1 MALLKLDRA
10 YSAVLFDMD
19 GTLLDS
25 RAVVERIMT
34 DWAVDNGI
42 DPVALLAVSHG
53 RRTVDVVREFAKDGT
68 DCVAE
73 AASLEA
79 AETSD
84 VRGIVAV
91 PGAIDL
97 VNELPPERWAVVT
110 SAGRDLAIRRMT
122 AAGLPVPEVLVTA
135 EDIEHGKPDP
145 SGFILAAKQLGT
157 QAEHCLVFED
167 APAGIQAGLN
177 AGSDVIAIGF
187 ASPGEA
193 QFDCPL
199 IEDFRAIEFRLS

>member
-1 MALLKLDRA
+1 MALVKLDRA

-34 DWAVDNGI
+34 DWALANGI
-42 DPVALLAVSHG
+42 DPVALLAVSDG

-68 DCVAE
+68 DCVGE
-73 AASLEA
+73 AARLEA

-84 VRGIVAV
+84 IRGIVAV

-110 SAGRDLAIRRMT
+110 SAGRDLAIRRLT

-145 SGFILAAKQLGT
+145 SGFKLAAERLGT
-157 QAEHCLVFED
+157 KAEHCLVFED

-187 ASPGEA
+187 ASPGDTCSA
-193 QFDCPL
+193 CPL
-199 IEDFRAIEFRLS
+199 VPDFRFIEFRLS

>member
-1 MALLKLDRA
+1 MIQLDRA

-25 RAVVERIMT
+25 RAVLERVMT
-34 DWAVDNGI
+34 DWAVANEF

-53 RRTVDVVREFAKDGT
+53 RRTIDVVREFAKAGM
-68 DCVAE
+68 DCEAE
-73 AASLEA
+73 AAKIEA
-79 AETSD
+79 AEAAD
-84 VRGIVAV
+84 VRGIVAI
-91 PGAIDL
+91 PGAADL
-97 VNELPPERWAVVT
+97 LNRLPPGRWAIVT
-110 SAGRDLAIRRMT
+110 SAGLDLAMRRLI

-145 SGFILAAKQLGT
+145 SGLILAAERLGT
-157 QAEHCLVFED
+157 NVEQCLVFED

-187 ASPGEA
+187 ANPDDAEPI
-193 QFDCPL
+193 CPL
-199 IEDFRAIEFRLS
+199 ITDFRAIAFRLS